1 MSITTSIAI
10 FLFSALAL
18 ILPSG
23 YSFGAALLLA
33 SSLAWLAT
41 RKQLAM
47 TRDDWR
53 LIMVFGFYFA
63 VCAGSVAWSGGKI
76 SELDVPLRLLLA
88 IPVFVLLRAAPPAAQ
103 ALWGG
108 IAAGAI
114 GGGLLA
120 AWQWLALA
128 LARPGGHTNPIQ
140 FGNLCLLWAML
151 CLAGLGW
158 AQAQHRARLW
168 TALLLAGAI
177 SGMLGSVL
185 SASRGS
191 WLALPVCIAIL
202 LAYSARPARRLQ
214 LAALAGGAA
223 LVLLGA
229 LSHQGLGLERRLQD
243 TVSEASG
250 YFKSGQAHN
259 SVGGRLEMWRV
270 GLLISMERPVF
281 GWGSEGYRQRKAELV
296 AAGLAD
302 PYVMDHSHAHNE
314 FIDALVKR
322 GAIGLAALLALYLV
336 PLRFFASVLRRP
348 DNAQARPYALG
359 GVLLIASFMAF
370 GLSQAFLTHNNG
382 AMTLAFIV
390 ATLWASID
398 PPRAANASGQ
408 QQV

>member
-1 MSITTSIAI
+1 MSVVTSIAI
-10 FLFSALAL
+10 FLFAALAL
-18 ILPSG
+18 VLPSG
-23 YSFGAALLLA
+23 YSLGAALLLA

-41 RKQLAM
+41 RKPLAM
-47 TRDDWR
+47 TRDDGR
-53 LIMVFGFYFA
+53 LIMVFGAYFA
-63 VCAGSVAWSGGKI
+63 VCAASVTWHGEKM

-88 IPVFVLLRAAPPAAQ
+88 IPVFLLLRAAPPAAP

-114 GGGLLA
+114 CGGLFA
-120 AWQWLALA
+120 AWQWLVLG

-168 TALLLAGAI
+168 TALLLAGAM
-177 SGMLGSVL
+177 SGMVASVL

-191 WLALPVCIAIL
+191 WVALPVCIAIL
-202 LAYSARPARRLQ
+202 LVYSARSARRLQ
-214 LAALAGGAA
+214 FAALAGGAA
-223 LVLLGA
+223 LVLLAA
-229 LSHQGLGLERRLQD
+229 LFHQGMGLERRLQD

-270 GLLISMERPVF
+270 GLLISMEKPVF
-281 GWGSEGYRQRKAELV
+281 GWGNEGYRQRKAELV
-296 AAGLAD
+296 VAGLAD

-314 FIDALVKR
+314 FIDAMVKR

-336 PLRFFASVLRRP
+336 PLRFFACLLQRA
-348 DNAQARPYALG
+348 DHAQARPYALG
-359 GVLLIASFMAF
+359 GVLLIACFMAF

-390 ATLWASID
+390 AALWAST
-398 PPRAANASGQ
+398 PLRAARASGQ